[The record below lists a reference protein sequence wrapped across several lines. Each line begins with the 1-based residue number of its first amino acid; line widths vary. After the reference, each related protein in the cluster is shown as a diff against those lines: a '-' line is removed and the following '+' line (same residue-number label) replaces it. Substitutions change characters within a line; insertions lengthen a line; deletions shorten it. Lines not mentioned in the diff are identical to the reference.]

1 MADYDLYSQHFPAG
15 MKVNVGIPVPGGN
28 IFHDWAII
36 HHIDED
42 LLELQLSRDTL
53 PDGVKLSLGAILD
66 VRGGKEDSG
75 YSCRAI
81 IVSEGYQRTVLL
93 RLIGE
98 IVSDEL
104 REFYRID
111 AFLPIKYFLTSEAS
125 EVTLKKAW
133 IVKRE
138 ARIEVEKE
146 RKLHEKKPW
155 QRLRLPQQEE
165 TPEEELTG
173 EMLGEDSGEGEN
185 DETADSEDHSW
196 DDVIPLAANISGG
209 GIRILLHHQFK
220 MDDLMAL
227 EIFLPSEPH
236 ARIIDAVGKV
246 VFVGQNY
253 AATKQMHRESFNTG
267 IQFLYID
274 ERDRD
279 AIVSYISNVQL
290 KRIRMLREKYL
301 GRGLAS
307 EEEPP
312 PVSEG
317 ERLKTTLLRVLLATI
332 VIVILTMIAIYFKNY
347 SENRPKNEI
356 ELIFEKGFMDYL
368 RKIGRAPAQ

>member
-1 MADYDLYSQHFPAG
+1 MGDYDQYSQHFPAG
-15 MKVNVGIPVPGGN
+15 MKVNVGIPIPGGN
-28 IFHDWAII
+28 IFHDWAVI
-36 HHIDED
+36 HYIEED

-53 PDGVKLSLGAILD
+53 PAGVKLSLGAILD
-66 VRGGKEDSG
+66 VRGGKEESG

-81 IVSEGYQRTVLL
+81 IVSEGYQRSILL

-111 AFLPIKYFLTSEAS
+111 AFLPIKYFITSEAS
-125 EVTLKKAW
+125 EATLKKDW
-133 IVKRE
+133 IAKRE
-138 ARIEVEKE
+138 ARLEAEKE

-165 TPEEELTG
+165 LPEEELNE
-173 EMLGEDSGEGEN
+173 EMLGEDNGEAES
-185 DETADSEDHSW
+185 DEAADNEDHSW

-227 EIFLPSEPH
+227 EIYLPSEPH

-301 GRGLAS
+301 GRGLAT
-307 EEEPP
+307 EEPP
-312 PVSEG
+312 PLSES
-317 ERLKTTLLRVLLATI
+317 ERLKMTLLRVLVATI
-332 VIVILTMIAIYFKNY
+332 VIGTLTMIAIYFKNY

-356 ELIFEKGFMDYL
+356 EMIFEKGFMEYL
-368 RKIGRAPAQ
+368 RKIGRSPTQ